1 MVIVFGV
8 RSTATRQGGS
18 DMSADELPIDDY
30 PVAWQPKERKQR
42 DAERREFELAVAA
55 LPSEELERIRKGRD

>member
-1 MVIVFGV
+1 
-8 RSTATRQGGS
+8 
-18 DMSADELPIDDY
+18 MSADELPIDDY